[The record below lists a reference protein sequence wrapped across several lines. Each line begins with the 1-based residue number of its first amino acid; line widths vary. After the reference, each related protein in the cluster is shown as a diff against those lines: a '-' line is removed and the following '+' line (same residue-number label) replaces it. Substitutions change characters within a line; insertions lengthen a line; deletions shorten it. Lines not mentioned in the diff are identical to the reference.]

1 MRGSARI
8 YDVRMAQFVP
18 KIEKLSHI
26 MGPRASQDL
35 RSPSLIMTPDSKRLS
50 KYIRGDFAECKIK
63 LSSFIVL
70 SIYCSGFQFQVLCQI
85 FAKIFISRAQEPT
98 LENNQYLQS

>member
-8 YDVRMAQFVP
+8 YDVRMAQFVL

-35 RSPSLIMTPDSKRLS
+35 RSPSLIMAPD
-50 KYIRGDFAECKIK
+50 
-63 LSSFIVL
+63 FIPEKVRQQGNPKQL
-70 SIYCSGFQFQVLCQI
+70 TTEF
-85 FAKIFISRAQEPT
+85 
-98 LENNQYLQS
+98 